1 MLNMTPLRFCLSL
14 WSLALVLVDLL
25 PVWMALPMAI
35 FINVLGPQNIDYSQ
49 WHSRVT
55 EWQFSPSWSVLSI
68 VYFVARMSA
77 SLEKTCHFKIPTRT
91 RQNEHL
97 FSRHYC
103 EHCFSFR
110 EFVVLV
116 SLDFF
121 LLVHQGKAPIKCDCE
136 CLDRIESPVG
146 ICGLAYAWDFP
157 WDSFPPAWFQCS
169 RLVLICCWLIN

>member
-1 MLNMTPLRFCLSL
+1 
-14 WSLALVLVDLL
+14 
-25 PVWMALPMAI
+25 MALPMAI

-97 FSRHYC
+97 FSRHY
-103 EHCFSFR
+103 
-110 EFVVLV
+110 
-116 SLDFF
+116 
-121 LLVHQGKAPIKCDCE
+121 LLFIP
-136 CLDRIESPVG
+136 G
-146 ICGLAYAWDFP
+146 ICRTGVVRLFP
-157 WDSFPPAWFQCS
+157 IGAPRQGSYQV
-169 RLVLICCWLIN
+169 RLRVP